1 MNLHELNILP
11 REALKAELF
20 RCCGSDAWVE
30 KMLTIFPVD
39 DLVELL
45 NDAEEKWEEC
55 HEADWLQAFTHHPKI
70 GESPLLSG
78 GDIGVGQQKFADTA
92 QWAEGEQA
100 AAASANGEVLQK
112 LADAN
117 KDYENKFG
125 FIYIVC
131 ATGKSAEE
139 MLAMLEIR
147 LQNNREV
154 EIAIAAEEQL
164 KITQLRLEKLLA

>member
-1 MNLHELNILP
+1 MTLHELNILKKD
-11 REALKAELF
+11 ELKAALF

-39 DLVELL
+39 DLIELL

-55 HEADWLQAFTHHPKI
+55 SEADWLQAFTHHPKI
-70 GESPLLSG
+70 G
-78 GDIGVGQQKFADTA
+78 DIDSLKKKFADTA

-100 AAASANGEVLQK
+100 AAANANEDVLQK
-112 LADAN
+112 LSDAN
-117 KDYENKFG
+117 NDYEKKFG
-125 FIYIVC
+125 FIFIVC

-139 MLAMLEIR
+139 MLTLLEIR

-154 EIAIAAEEQL
+154 ELAIAAEEQL
-164 KITQLRLEKLLA
+164 KIMQLRLEKLLS

>member
-1 MNLHELNILP
+1 MNLHDLNTLDKT
-11 REALKAELF
+11 ALTGELF

-39 DLVELL
+39 DLIELL

-70 GESPLLSG
+70 G
-78 GDIGVGQQKFADTA
+78 DIDSLRQKFATTA
-92 QWAEGEQA
+92 EWAEGEQA
-100 AAASANGEVLQK
+100 AAADANEDILQK
-112 LADAN
+112 LSAAN
-117 KDYENKFG
+117 KKYENKFG
-125 FIYIVC
+125 FIFIVC

-139 MLAMLEIR
+139 MFSLLEIR
-147 LQNNREV
+147 LQNNLEV
-154 EIAIAAEEQL
+154 ELAIAAEEQL